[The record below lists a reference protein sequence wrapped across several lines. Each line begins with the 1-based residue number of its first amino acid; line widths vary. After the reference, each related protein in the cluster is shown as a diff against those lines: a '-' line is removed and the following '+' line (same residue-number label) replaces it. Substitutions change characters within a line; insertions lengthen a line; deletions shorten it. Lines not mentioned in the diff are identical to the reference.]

1 MAGTIVVD
9 RIESDSS
16 YTSTINV
23 ASKVNFTSGMQI
35 GGQDT
40 TFGGMRNRI
49 INGAMM
55 ISQRGTSFSG
65 LTDGN
70 NGAYSLDRWTWSE
83 TGTSTGVQTLS
94 QDTTSPPTGFINSL
108 KVLTTTAHA
117 VGSGNGYN
125 ISQWIEGL
133 NVADLG
139 WGTASAATVTVSF
152 WVKSSLT
159 GTFAGGLVN
168 AAFDTSYVFNYTIS
182 AANTWE
188 KKTVIIPGPTSGT
201 FPTDNGRS
209 FRLIFDLGAG
219 STYQTATTNAW
230 ISANVYSTSGSQ
242 SVVGTLNATF
252 NITGVQLEKGSAA
265 SAFEYR
271 QYGQELALCHRYF
284 TAFVADGGID
294 NFAPLAIGRWY
305 EGTSAQFFFT
315 MPTQMRYPPT
325 LDALATTAVGT
336 FAVNTGGGFNA
347 VVITGMSLN
356 ERSYSTATVSIGYST
371 GGQTTGQATTLY
383 CDNTDFAR
391 IGFTA
396 EL

>member
-1 MAGTIVVD
+1 MPLSKINTNSIANTATPNVTSVVF
-9 RIESDSS
+9 SDGSVISS
-16 YTSTINV
+16 GSQGFKN
-23 ASKVNFTSGMQI
+23 K
-35 GGQDT
+35 
-40 TFGGMRNRI
+40 I

-70 NGAYSLDRWTWSE
+70 NASYSLDRWNWSE
-83 TGTSTGVQTLS
+83 TGTSTGVQTIS
-94 QDTTSPPTGFINSL
+94 QDTVSPPAGFINSL

-188 KKTVIIPGPTSGT
+188 KKTVTIPGPTSGT

-209 FRLIFDLGAG
+209 FRLIFDLGTG

-252 NITGVQLEKGSAA
+252 NITGVQLEKGSTASSFEFRSYGKELMLCQRYLPYWKFDGSSQIFTNSFVMSTTASGVFSVASPVPTRVAPTGVTVSSASHFAA
-265 SAFEYR
+265 SEGDSGITFNNFSFHSGSYTGMAITW
-271 QYGQELALCHRYF
+271 GSGSTK
-284 TAFVADGGID
+284 TAFRPIVVY
-294 NFAPLAIGRWY
+294 NTS
-305 EGTSAQFFFT
+305 TSAYF
-315 MPTQMRYPPT
+315 Y
-325 LDALATTAVGT
+325 GT
-336 FAVNTGGGFNA
+336 G
-347 VVITGMSLN
+347 
-356 ERSYSTATVSIGYST
+356 
-371 GGQTTGQATTLY
+371 
-383 CDNTDFAR
+383 C
-391 IGFTA
+391 